1 MDAMHL
7 LKREEAV
14 LIVVDTQEKLHSVI
28 TGAHEAIRNIAIL
41 SQGARAL
48 GVPVMVA
55 EQYPKGL
62 GPTVLEVKE
71 ALGGAPVLEKREF
84 GCFANAN
91 FRKAMEPYVNKTL
104 IVCGFETH
112 VCVMQTAL
120 QARALGHR
128 VFVVADA
135 VGSRVLGNHQLGLS
149 RLREGGCVIVST
161 EMILFEMLETSTAPQ
176 FKDISKLV
184 K

>member
-28 TGAHEAIRNIAIL
+28 AGAHDAIRNIAIL
-41 SQGARAL
+41 TQGARAL
-48 GVPVMVA
+48 GVPLVAA

-62 GPTVLEVKE
+62 GPTVLEVKD
-71 ALGGAPVLEKREF
+71 ALGGAPIIEKREF
-84 GCFANAN
+84 GCFANAS
-91 FRKAMEPYVNKTL
+91 FKKMMEPYLNKTL

-135 VGSRVLGNHQLGLS
+135 VGSRNERNHQLGLS
-149 RLREGGCVIVST
+149 RLREGGCVIVSV
-161 EMILFEMLETSTAPQ
+161 EMILFEMLETSAAPV
-176 FKDISKLV
+176 FKEISKLV